1 MLFTSLSF
9 LIFLPLCVFAFYSTS
24 DKYRGHALLTA
35 SAIFYSWINPLN
47 LLFLVKVIIV
57 NYLFS
62 LQIYKTKIYE
72 RKKHLLIV
80 SLLLNFSSLLIVK
93 YYSFITEN
101 LGAILSIGGASNPF
115 PEFSFIIPLGL
126 SFFSF
131 QASGYTIDVYL
142 GKIKP
147 EKSIIIFCKLYFI
160 FPSTYS

>member
-1 MLFTSLSF
+1 MKGKAFTDC
-9 LIFLPLCVFAFYSTS
+9 IPLA
-24 DKYRGHALLTA
+24 D
-35 SAIFYSWINPLN
+35 
-47 LLFLVKVIIV
+47 
-57 NYLFS
+57 
-62 LQIYKTKIYE
+62 
-72 RKKHLLIV
+72 
-80 SLLLNFSSLLIVK
+80 FSSLLIVK

-147 EKSIIIFCKLYFI
+147 EKSIIIFANYISF
-160 FPSTYS
+160 FPQLIAGPIERAKRLIPQIKRPKHLTYENLSIDSG